1 LAIKNSNGKISSKEK
16 VVFRDY
22 LLRQKATLDSKIQGF
37 HIRLTSPLYK
47 ELMDRK
53 ITDNRLENVGRNTEN
68 KIDLSLSS
76 SSGQGGY
83 LNFLLE
89 LTGISSVGDRTGLN
103 KRYNNNYN
111 DSNNNDNDNVPIK
124 NKMSNTNTDTKCK
137 TEKLNIDIT
146 DKNTPN
152 HENRHKFKKEIP
164 NTHSGKTKNNN
175 QNSDPNSALEIL
187 CSQTKLAKLLVKEID
202 LQLKY

>member
-16 VVFRDY
+16 LVFRDY

-47 ELMDRK
+47 DLMNRK
-53 ITDNRLENVGRNTEN
+53 IIDNRLENVGRNTEN
-68 KIDLSLSS
+68 KIDHSLSS

-89 LTGISSVGDRTGLN
+89 LTGISSVGDRTGMN
-103 KRYNNNYN
+103 KRYNSNYN
-111 DSNNNDNDNVPIK
+111 DSSNNDNDDVPIK
-124 NKMSNTNTDTKCK
+124 NKMSNTNTDTECN
-137 TEKLNIDIT
+137 TDKLDTDNT
-146 DKNTPN
+146 DKNILN
-152 HENRHKFKKEIP
+152 HENRNKFNKEIP

-175 QNSDPNSALEIL
+175 QNSDPSSALEIL